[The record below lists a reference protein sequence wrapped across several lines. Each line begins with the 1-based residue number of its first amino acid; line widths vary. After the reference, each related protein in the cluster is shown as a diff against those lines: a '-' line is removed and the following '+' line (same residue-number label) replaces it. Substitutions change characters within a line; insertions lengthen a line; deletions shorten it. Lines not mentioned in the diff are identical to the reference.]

1 MFTFQD
7 YCKIQVS
14 NSSLKYFWMEIQLY
28 DLLTPLEQSLV
39 HAEEPRLTY
48 RRCWYPASNYV
59 MSDIER
65 KHLLL
70 KAFEMND
77 MEAITRL
84 TQTKKV
90 I

>member
-1 MFTFQD
+1 MFTFQQ
-7 YCKIQVS
+7 YCES
-14 NSSLKYFWMEIQLY
+14 ECSGRKYFWMQQDLY
-28 DLLTPLEQSLV
+28 LLLTPQEQSLIY
-39 HAEEPRLTY
+39 AEEPRLTY